1 MLCSR
6 SVSVGFGPGFVALQK
21 FSIFYPVKHK
31 PSVTFLN
38 QDLSNVAKNKKSFFR
53 SVLVLDLQSLQLYFY
68 FYLLP
73 FLGEAAIFVPVLLFL
88 PQDES
93 VVPAVGRHVETVGR
107 REQLSAWLT
116 ATVAEAA
123 NRDVISA
130 RYW

>member
-1 MLCSR
+1 M
-6 SVSVGFGPGFVALQK
+6 
-21 FSIFYPVKHK
+21 
-31 PSVTFLN
+31 
-38 QDLSNVAKNKKSFFR
+38 
-53 SVLVLDLQSLQLYFY
+53 
-68 FYLLP
+68 
-73 FLGEAAIFVPVLLFL
+73 GEAAIFVPVLLFL

-130 RYW
+130 RYWYRSCYSLPSLHAFTRISNIKSLEAHFLSVCYFLIGLLLYRDSVTRILF